1 MTTKIVQ
8 TEKSKDRKPNRN
20 MSVPESANHDATND
34 PNKAPECKLENNANH
49 NEPCVG
55 KAEEIQN
62 AFDKMHI
69 QLQVD

>member
-1 MTTKIVQ
+1 
-8 TEKSKDRKPNRN
+8 

-34 PNKAPECKLENNANH
+34 PIKAPECKLENNANH
-49 NEPCVG
+49 YEPSVG